1 MLRNAR
7 DIKSKLSL
15 LLQASSL
22 IFNYFFFKKEKK
34 SSINQKKTDPSKRC
48 NTHILYHTTKNIS
61 KINNIQQ
68 PRSTLRCCKKEQH

>member
-22 IFNYFFFKKEKK
+22 IFNLKKKKEKK

-61 KINNIQQ
+61 KIINNIQQ

>member
-22 IFNYFFFKKEKK
+22 IFNLKKKKKKK
-34 SSINQKKTDPSKRC
+34 SQVSIKRKL
-48 NTHILYHTTKNIS
+48 TQVKDAILIS
-61 KINNIQQ
+61 CTIQQ
-68 PRSTLRCCKKEQH
+68 KIFQK

>member
-22 IFNYFFFKKEKK
+22 IFNLKKKK
-34 SSINQKKTDPSKRC
+34 RKKVKYQSKE
-48 NTHILYHTTKNIS
+48 N
-61 KINNIQQ
+61 
-68 PRSTLRCCKKEQH
+68 